1 MTQQEL
7 FTNSWGLNS
16 GFEKLNEAL
25 SELVP
30 LQGKC
35 DFPRSKNK
43 NLERFRI
50 ASNLIYDLFN
60 NALGNR
66 RAEFRQFFG
75 FMPLPGNGAQY
86 NIFGKRWEEIED
98 LIEPILTDIMVKAA
112 FEQKIDIIFAK

>member
-35 DFPRSKNK
+35 DFHVLRTK
-43 NLERFRI
+43 I
-50 ASNLIYDLFN
+50 W
-60 NALGNR
+60 NALGLH
-66 RAEFRQFFG
+66 Q
-75 FMPLPGNGAQY
+75 
-86 NIFGKRWEEIED
+86 I
-98 LIEPILTDIMVKAA
+98 
-112 FEQKIDIIFAK
+112 

>member
-35 DFPRSKNK
+35 DSPRSKNK

-75 FMPLPGNGAQY
+75 FMPLPGNGEQY
-86 NIFGKRWEEIED
+86 RIFGERWKQIED
-98 LIEPILTDIMVKAA
+98 KMEPILTEIMFKAA
-112 FEQKIDIIFAK
+112 KEQGIKGSI